1 MLIEV
6 EELRAAILEKYG
18 TQYKFAKKAGYAE
31 PQISRALQT
40 QSPRFLQAC
49 KKAGVDIL
57 ALVEKD
63 LESVKKLN
71 PEKAIAKLYEKW
83 QEPKNEVRNRLLL
96 MATRCPDTIG
106 VIEASVS

>member
-1 MLIEV
+1 M
-6 EELRAAILEKYG
+6 
-18 TQYKFAKKAGYAE
+18 
-31 PQISRALQT
+31 
-40 QSPRFLQAC
+40 

-57 ALVEKD
+57 TLVEKD
-63 LESVKKLN
+63 LEAAKRLS

>member
-49 KKAGVDIL
+49 KKAGIDIDGL
-57 ALVEKD
+57 IRRQKDREEIKNLKVNDPQRRIMELEQLVKDQKEIIDLMKKVLEK
-63 LESVKKLN
+63 
-71 PEKAIAKLYEKW
+71 
-83 QEPKNEVRNRLLL
+83 
-96 MATRCPDTIG
+96 IG
-106 VIEASVS
+106 GNKSNK